1 MKNEGHFYDVTRE
14 PIVYF
19 IRFLAYKYLL
29 NPNWSSSSSNNNNN
43 KNENNETKNKL
54 KSDKEVKVIVK
65 ALALDCCSSAIAHT
79 PHLLFK
85 SLFVSSSKSSSNASS
100 NNSLHIYDLLTYI
113 KHGDDKMRT
122 TTCLLIG
129 QLINAVLI
137 NNNGNYDAWLHD
149 ETRTRTN
156 NNDED
161 EARSF
166 LNLETLVDHLMRF
179 VRSTTTETTTAQA
192 TNNICKRSA
201 LTALHSFLPTLV
213 TTKYAAF
220 ALDIV
225 INLIHLKHSTYN
237 LVKCELVDLF
247 ASLDFKS
254 LNYIEQL
261 LPTHT

>member
-1 MKNEGHFYDVTRE
+1 
-14 PIVYF
+14 
-19 IRFLAYKYLL
+19 
-29 NPNWSSSSSNNNNN
+29 
-43 KNENNETKNKL
+43 
-54 KSDKEVKVIVK
+54 
-65 ALALDCCSSAIAHT
+65 
-79 PHLLFK
+79 
-85 SLFVSSSKSSSNASS
+85 
-100 NNSLHIYDLLTYI
+100 
-113 KHGDDKMRT
+113 MRT

-149 ETRTRTN
+149 ETRTRNTNSNSNSNTTGNSN
-156 NNDED
+156 NNE
-161 EARSF
+161 EEETRSF

-179 VRSTTTETTTAQA
+179 VRLTTTETTTAKA